1 MSPFQQC
8 LDQWRAEVAV
18 PLVAGSVRFDASLV
32 WHGVSMAEDSDNS
45 DSVASQSRFPIYS
58 ITKTFTAVCV
68 LCLDKTGLLS
78 VHDPITKWM
87 TDLPD
92 LPLPES
98 VTLSHLL
105 RHVSGVPDYGPLR
118 EYHEAVR
125 TMPKSPWT
133 DDEFLS
139 ATLAQGLL
147 FEPGTGWS
155 YSNVGY
161 LLLRRAIEKAAVVT
175 FVDMSMS
182 KSRRR

>member
-8 LDQWRAEVAV
+8 LDQWRAEVAAS
-18 PLVAGSVRFDASLV
+18 LVAGSVRFDASLV

-45 DSVASQSRFPIYS
+45 DGVASQSRFPIYS

-68 LCLDKTGLLS
+68 LRLDKAGFLS

-87 TDLPD
+87 TD

-139 ATLAQGLL
+139 DPCTRPVLRTWYRVVL
-147 FEPGTGWS
+147 FKRW
-155 YSNVGY
+155 
-161 LLLRRAIEKAAVVT
+161 LFAAPAGNRE
-175 FVDMSMS
+175 SGRS
-182 KSRRR
+182 